1 MQSYLIEYGLLGAA
15 TAIFGVIAG
24 GLAAYG
30 IVIGVMRLDHFVWDW
45 AGSAQ
50 AAGVALLIT
59 LVLGLLGTW
68 RVLGQK
74 PARALRDY

>member
-1 MQSYLIEYGLLGAA
+1 
-15 TAIFGVIAG
+15 
-24 GLAAYG
+24 
-30 IVIGVMRLDHFVWDW
+30 MRLDNFIWDW

-74 PARALRDY
+74 PARSLRDY